1 MCVYA
6 FINTSSGGVQAI
18 GPERASSILFHEL
31 KEAGLDCRM
40 TLGGAADFSAFAE
53 EAKDAENVS
62 MVAIAGGDGTLAMA
76 ASAFLNT
83 SIPVLL
89 LPGGTMNLI
98 AHDLGIGGD
107 LEMAVR
113 SVASCRPRRIDVATI
128 NGRAFLNNVV
138 FGDYA
143 DMAEARE
150 TIRDAD
156 SMDERLG
163 AISEATHTLF
173 NSTPRNFRIEHPK
186 GVREIGSNVLM
197 ISNNPYTHALDMRPR
212 RKRLDTGKL
221 AIYVAESR
229 DGIDLIAR
237 MVEVMRGELGESSA
251 IERIDAESCII
262 HADTERTLAAVDGE
276 PMDVKTPVS
285 ISIKP
290 RALTILRPD

>member
-1 MCVYA
+1 
-6 FINTSSGGVQAI
+6 
-18 GPERASSILFHEL
+18 
-31 KEAGLDCRM
+31 
-40 TLGGAADFSAFAE
+40 
-53 EAKDAENVS
+53 
-62 MVAIAGGDGTLAMA
+62 
-76 ASAFLNT
+76 
-83 SIPVLL
+83 
-89 LPGGTMNLI
+89 MNLI
-98 AHDLGIGGD
+98 AHDLCIGGD

-113 SVASCRPRRIDVATI
+113 NVASCRPRRIDVATI

-150 TIRDAD
+150 TIRDAE

-163 AISEATHTLF
+163 AISEATHTLI
-173 NSTPRNFRIEHPK
+173 NSAPRNFRIEHPQ
-186 GVREIGSNVLM
+186 GVREIGSNILM

-221 AIYVAESR
+221 AIYVAESH

-237 MVEVMRGELGESSA
+237 MVEVMRGELGKSSA

-262 HADTERTLAAVDGE
+262 HADCETILAAVDGE
-276 PMDVKTPVS
+276 PMEMKTPVT

-290 RALTILRPD
+290 RALTILRPE